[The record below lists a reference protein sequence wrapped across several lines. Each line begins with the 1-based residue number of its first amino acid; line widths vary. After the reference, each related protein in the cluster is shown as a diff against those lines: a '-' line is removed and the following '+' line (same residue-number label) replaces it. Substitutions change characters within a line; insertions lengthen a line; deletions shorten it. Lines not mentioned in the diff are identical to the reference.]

1 MKNKKMIVLLVVT
14 IILIFIICFTIMFE
28 RKNNN
33 SVLLNNEEKIKIL
46 VEKHTTHTGMP
57 GPNGE
62 SKWGTSKFIVSNGY
76 VYEYEYDEYD
86 KKTTYPREDNIEEL
100 SKKLISKAKKSKIKL
115 SDEDL
120 KLVKEYIKNIENKTE
135 EIKEIKESET
145 TKDSISLIP
154 GNAVIADDVVN
165 ESFTMYNYKDNTKIQ
180 IKKQKDGQ
188 IYYESLSINKLVE
201 IVNKYI

>member
-1 MKNKKMIVLLVVT
+1 MKNKKMIVLLVVS

-46 VEKHTTHTGMP
+46 VEKHTSHTGMP

-62 SKWGTSKFIVSNGY
+62 SKWGTSKFIASNGY
-76 VYEYEYDEYD
+76 IYEYEYDEYD

-100 SKKLISKAKKSKIKL
+100 SEKLISKAQKTETKL
-115 SDEDL
+115 SDKDL
-120 KLVKEYIKNIENKTE
+120 KMVEKYIENIENKTE
-135 EIKEIKESET
+135 EIKESET
-145 TKDSISLIP
+145 TKDSTSLIL
-154 GNAVIADDVVN
+154 GNPVIADDVVN

-188 IYYESLSINKLVE
+188 IYYESPSINKLVE